1 MMISVWWVAAAFL
14 LGGCAGFVVFA
25 LMAMA
30 SHEREHASRAEETV
44 AREGLG
50 EVGLDRTWNA
60 E

>member
-1 MMISVWWVAAAFL
+1 MVSVWWVAVAFL

-30 SHEREHASRAEETV
+30 SREHEHLLRAEETV
-44 AREGLG
+44 AREDLG
-50 EVGLDRTWNA
+50 RVSLDRTWNA